1 MALQS
6 VNPYDGKLRTFFAA
20 LQRFDR
26 NETLIPYG
34 IFLLRMTLVAIWIAH
49 FWYKVGYR
57 GMPATETFFASL
69 GYPMWFAWADVI
81 VEFVAIFMLLFGV
94 YVRTVCILLLIILIP
109 ATAVWIP
116 KGFYFVNAGYEFM
129 LTWCILQIVQAVLG
143 PGAFTLGAG
152 LPRNSLAA
160 AKI

>member
-1 MALQS
+1 MKPPPQVIQARALESIGAGVQLLRDDIERGQAMALQS

-57 GMPATETFFASL
+57 GMPATEL
-69 GYPMWFAWADVI
+69 
-81 VEFVAIFMLLFGV
+81 
-94 YVRTVCILLLIILIP
+94 
-109 ATAVWIP
+109 
-116 KGFYFVNAGYEFM
+116 
-129 LTWCILQIVQAVLG
+129 
-143 PGAFTLGAG
+143 
-152 LPRNSLAA
+152 
-160 AKI
+160 